1 MAKKGQIMKINRLTA
16 LLIAAILVSG
26 ALLAD
31 QQAYISESNALRA
44 AELLVPGTE
53 LQSFCE
59 PCGDLE
65 PADVAITSVE
75 AVATGY
81 ESFWEVLV
89 NGTGIDLAYT
99 YIAYEGHWQ
108 NMAMILGLEVSD
120 VSRFIGSGATTVEED
135 LAMTRTRFEG
145 VEMEMEAV
153 LDEAS
158 INLDEQTRR
167 LLEKSQ
173 STWFRYREA
182 MVEYEITMIDHE
194 GEIERARYF
203 ILERL
208 TRQRIKDL
216 DRSRYQ

>member
-135 LAMTRTRFEG
+135 RSPCTRGHWHRACPDCRKTTWPHPGSKPARCP
-145 VEMEMEAV
+145 V
-153 LDEAS
+153 L
-158 INLDEQTRR
+158 R
-167 LLEKSQ
+167 
-173 STWFRYREA
+173 
-182 MVEYEITMIDHE
+182 
-194 GEIERARYF
+194 
-203 ILERL
+203 
-208 TRQRIKDL
+208 
-216 DRSRYQ
+216 